1 MTDIQAF
8 ADRYVA
14 VWNEDDASARQAA
27 VDELWA
33 PDAAEF
39 TETRE
44 HRGRAALQER
54 VRSSYDDLVAGKGF
68 RFHRDGPA
76 YGHHDVVTFRTVMR
90 PAGDSDVVAW
100 TGLMVVRLG
109 ADGRI
114 REDHQ
119 FALDG

>member
-14 VWNEDDASARQAA
+14 VWNEDDAAARQAA

-76 YGHHDVVTFRTVMR
+76 HGHHGTVAFRTVMR
-90 PAGDSDVVAW
+90 PAAGGDVAW
-100 TGLMVVRLG
+100 TGLIVVRLG
-109 ADGRI
+109 DDGRI

-119 FALDG
+119 FALTA